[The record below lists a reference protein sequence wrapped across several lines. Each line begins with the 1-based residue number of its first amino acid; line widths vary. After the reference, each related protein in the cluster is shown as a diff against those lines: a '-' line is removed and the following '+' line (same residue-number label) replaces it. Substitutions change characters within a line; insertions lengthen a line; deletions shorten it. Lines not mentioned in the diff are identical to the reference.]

1 MTGRRVRKRMAVN
14 TVEDRDTWDT
24 FIDESPSGLL
34 FHRWDYLHLTA
45 KHTNCTL
52 FPYAIYKGSEPVCVF
67 PLFWKRVHGINTV
80 FSPPPLT
87 VIPHL
92 GCVMNAGFDSL
103 KQSKKESLLRL
114 IAEDIRGELLDL
126 SPNYLS
132 IAFVPGFDDIRHYL
146 WDRCDARVR
155 YTYAIDLTR
164 PLEEI
169 WNNFNSKLRNK
180 LKQELKAGLQLERAG
195 DITKLHAFITDRYR
209 DPSLDIPP
217 IKRDYLEDLVRAYP
231 EIGIYTLYDAEDEV
245 VAVVA
250 AQEYRRFLLW
260 LGTPRIESTHAGNE
274 YLQWLLIE
282 RAHAEGYRTFENMGA
297 NNPGPALFKSRFNP
311 DLTMYF
317 EIEKKDTLGAVSEW
331 AYITFVKRLMMAT
344 GKI

>member
-1 MTGRRVRKRMAVN
+1 MTAIR
-14 TVEDRDTWDT
+14 VEDRDTWDT

-45 KHTNCTL
+45 NHTNSTL
-52 FPYAIYKGSEPVCVF
+52 LPYAIYHGDEPLCVF
-67 PLFWKRVHGINTV
+67 PLFWKRMHGINAV

-92 GCVMNAGFDSL
+92 GCVMSGKFGSL
-103 KQSKKESLLRL
+103 KRSKKESLLAL
-114 IAEDIRGELLDL
+114 IAGEVRRELQEI

-155 YTYAIDLTR
+155 YTYTIDLER

-169 WNNFNSKLRNK
+169 WNNLHYKLRNK
-180 LKQELKAGLQLERAG
+180 QKKESKAGLRLERSG
-195 DITKLHAFITDRYR
+195 DISTLYALISERFR

-217 IKRDYLEDLVRAYP
+217 IKHDYLEDLVRAYP
-231 EIGIYTLYDAEDEV
+231 DRIGIYTLYDAEDEV
-245 VAVVA
+245 AAVVA
-250 AQEYRRFLLW
+250 AQEYKRFLLW
-260 LGTPRIESTHAGNE
+260 IGTPRLENAHAGNE

-282 RAHAEGYRTFENMGA
+282 RARAEGYRTFENMGA
-297 NNPGPALFKSRFNP
+297 NNPDLAFFKSKFNP

-317 EIEKKDTLGAVSEW
+317 EVEKKDGLGAFSEW
-331 AYITFVKRLMMAT
+331 AYRSFVKRLMMAT
-344 GKI
+344 GRV

>member
-1 MTGRRVRKRMAVN
+1 MTAIRV
-14 TVEDRDTWDT
+14 EERDTWDT

-45 KHTNCTL
+45 THTKSTL
-52 FPYAIYKGSEPVCVF
+52 LPYAVYNGDEPLCLF
-67 PLFWKRVHGINTV
+67 PLFWKRMHGISTV

-92 GCVMNAGFDSL
+92 GCVMSGKFGSL
-103 KQSKKESLLRL
+103 KRSKKESLLAL
-114 IAEDIRGELLDL
+114 IAGDIRRELDEI

-132 IAFVPGFDDIRHYL
+132 VSFVPGFDDIRHYL
-146 WDRCDARVR
+146 WDQCDARVR
-155 YTYAIDLTR
+155 YTYTIDLTR
-164 PLEEI
+164 PTEEI
-169 WNNFNSKLRNK
+169 WNDLHYKLRNK
-180 LKQELKAGLQLERAG
+180 LKKEAKAGLRLERSR
-195 DITKLHAFITDRYR
+195 DVSTLHALIADRYR
-209 DPSLDIPP
+209 NPSLDIPP

-231 EIGIYTLYDAEDEV
+231 EIGVYTLYGAEDEV

-260 LGTPRIESTHAGNE
+260 IGTPRIENSHAGNE

-282 RAHAEGYRTFENMGA
+282 RARAEGYRTFENMGA
-297 NNPGPALFKSRFNP
+297 NNPDLAFFKSKFNP

-317 EIEKKDTLGAVSEW
+317 EIEKKDSIGAFSEW
-331 AYITFVKRLMMAT
+331 AYRSFVKRLMMAT
-344 GKI
+344 GRV

>member
-1 MTGRRVRKRMAVN
+1 MTASR
-14 TVEDRDTWDT
+14 VEDRDTWDT

-34 FHRWDYLHLTA
+34 FHKWDYLHLTA
-45 KHTNCTL
+45 NHTKSTL
-52 FPYAIYKGSEPVCVF
+52 LPYAIYNGDEPLCLF
-67 PLFWKRVHGINTV
+67 PLFWKRMHGISAV

-92 GCVMNAGFDSL
+92 GCVMSGKFGSL
-103 KQSKKESLLRL
+103 KRSKKESLLAL
-114 IAEDIRGELLDL
+114 VAGDIRRELDEI

-132 IAFVPGFDDIRHYL
+132 VSFVPGFDDIRHYL

-155 YTYAIDLTR
+155 YTYTIDLER
-164 PLEEI
+164 PTGEI
-169 WNNFNSKLRNK
+169 WNDLHYKLRNK
-180 LKQELKAGLQLERAG
+180 LKKEAKAGLWLERSR
-195 DITKLHAFITDRYR
+195 DVSTLHALTADRYR

-231 EIGIYTLYDAEDEV
+231 EIGVYTLYDAEGEV

-260 LGTPRIESTHAGNE
+260 IGTPRVENAHAGNE

-282 RAHAEGYRTFENMGA
+282 RARAEGYRTFENMGA
-297 NNPGPALFKSRFNP
+297 NNPDLAFFKSKFNP

-317 EIEKKDTLGAVSEW
+317 EVERKDGLGAFSEW
-331 AYITFVKRLMMAT
+331 AYRSFVKRLMMAT
-344 GKI
+344 GRV